1 MAKSSLQSG
10 SRTVYDAWSGSSK
23 GSFSLEWYD
32 LNDYLSIG
40 ICWGI
45 SSSNT
50 SVSIAPKICRW
61 DSTGTDNYSG
71 TFDEAL
77 SPDPVGAGSWSGLS
91 WSSNAASGWSG
102 WYDTFNTRT
111 YNRTHSNQTVKLTLY
126 SYNLY
131 SYGCGNYGSDT
142 STFTLTVSPLA
153 SYSVTYNANGGSG
166 APSAQTKW
174 YGETLTLSSTKP
186 TRTGYVFS
194 KWNTKSDGSGT
205 NYSSGANYTGNAALT
220 LYAIW
225 TEAKVT
231 VNYHINGGTL
241 TAQTTAGATATVY
254 RASNNLVQLYN
265 PTATTPAWT
274 TIGTGI
280 GSTATYANLYNVGT
294 FPIVKTGHHIVASS
308 AWNLN
313 SGGTGNSFHQDD
325 TATNTVNKVTTTRLN
340 GGTQI
345 SSNVTKTLYVK
356 WVPDTYTISY
366 NANGGTGAPASQTKT
381 YGVSLTLSSTKPTRT
396 NYAFKN
402 WNTNSA
408 GTATAYAAGA
418 SFGLNAATTL
428 YAQWTPYKVTVKYHV
443 NGGTIVTNTAS
454 TTYQYRVNNNL
465 AQYRNSTDS
474 GTTWSDWTD
483 GQTNVTVEDT
493 YKNIWDVGGVP
504 ITKTGYHTVASM
516 AWNTNTSGTGNSFH
530 QADTADNTINKVTTT
545 RLKGATLTADATVT
559 LYANWKPDEYTVSYV
574 ANGGTSTPANQ
585 TKYYGTALTLA
596 SAITKN
602 SDTTT
607 YTVTYNYNGGSGTV
621 TSNSA
626 VKTTPY
632 SFSCWKATNGT
643 TYAASG
649 SYTANAA
656 TTMTAQWTTGT
667 SSTTTVALPTGTRT
681 DHTIQGWYTVSAATG
696 GTKRGDAGGSYTPT
710 QSETLYARWGYNVTY
725 NKNSGTT
732 TPTAQVKTHGT
743 ALTLQPAI
751 TRNNATTTYTVTF
764 NYNGNGTADTTSSA
778 VKTTQYSFA
787 SWKATSGTTYA
798 ASGSYTTD
806 EPTVMTAQWSSSAS
820 TTTVA
825 LPSPTWTNYT
835 LDGWYTV
842 SAATGG
848 TKRGNGGGSYTPTQ
862 SETLYARWI
871 LNTFTITYNGN
882 GGTATPAVHTGIIG
896 QNLRIADSP
905 IRDGYIFS
913 QWNTAADGTGSA
925 YGRGSFYTGPD
936 DLTLY
941 AIWTKIKTVEDLE
954 AVTIDDINKSIPIS
968 LVPSIWNKITQRFYG
983 KILYEF
989 IGTIDW
995 NTIRTTPGTNDLTIT
1010 LSEAC
1015 YNYKRLL
1022 VIGQTYH
1029 STYVTATIINPQR
1042 NKLFT
1047 LNDNFAYHNLSLTTP
1062 EPFTLYMRQVPWTI
1076 SSNGL
1081 QIQQTGTYGQR
1092 YLRESTQTAGWNNN
1106 FNIKIIKVIAFK
1118 N

>member
-1 MAKSSLQSG
+1 MAKSGLLTG
-10 SRTVYDAWSGSSK
+10 TRTIYDKSSGSSK
-23 GSFSLEWYD
+23 GDYAIQYYD
-32 LNDYLSIG
+32 LNNDLSIG
-40 ICWGI
+40 ITWDIRDTTTQYKISPGI
-45 SSSNT
+45 
-50 SVSIAPKICRW
+50 IRW
-61 DSTGTDNYSG
+61 DSSGTDNYSG
-71 TFDEAL
+71 TFDEIL
-77 SPDPVGAGSWSGLS
+77 TPDANNNMGTGSWDDIS
-91 WSSNAASGWSG
+91 WSSGGSASGWTG
-102 WYDTFNTRT
+102 WYDSFSWRT
-111 YNRTHSNQTVKLTLY
+111 YNKGHSAQTIKLTIK

-131 SYGCGNYGSDT
+131 SYGCGEYGSDT
-142 STFTLTVSPLA
+142 STFSTTIPALA
-153 SYSVTYNANGGSG
+153 SYSVSYNANGGSG

-194 KWNTKSDGSGT
+194 KWNTKSNGSGT
-205 NYSSGANYTGNAALT
+205 NYSSGGSYTANAGAT
-220 LYAIW
+220 LYAQW

-254 RASNNLVQLYN
+254 RASNSLVQSYN
-265 PTATTPAWT
+265 PSATTPAWT
-274 TIGTGI
+274 TIGAQI
-280 GSTATYANLYNVGT
+280 GSTVTYANLYNVAT
-294 FPIVKTGHHIVASS
+294 FPITKTGHHIVASS
-308 AWNLN
+308 AWNLKAD
-313 SGGTGNSFHQDD
+313 GTGSSFHQDD
-325 TATNTVNKVTTTRLN
+325 TAENTVNKVTTIRLN

-356 WVPDTYTISY
+356 WVPDTYTVAY
-366 NANGGTGAPASQTKT
+366 DANGGTSTPTSQTKT
-381 YGVSLTLSSTKPTRT
+381 YGV
-396 NYAFKN
+396 
-402 WNTNSA
+402 
-408 GTATAYAAGA
+408 
-418 SFGLNAATTL
+418 
-428 YAQWTPYKVTVKYHV
+428 
-443 NGGTIVTNTAS
+443 
-454 TTYQYRVNNNL
+454 
-465 AQYRNSTDS
+465 
-474 GTTWSDWTD
+474 
-483 GQTNVTVEDT
+483 
-493 YKNIWDVGGVP
+493 
-504 ITKTGYHTVASM
+504 
-516 AWNTNTSGTGNSFH
+516 
-530 QADTADNTINKVTTT
+530 
-545 RLKGATLTADATVT
+545 
-559 LYANWKPDEYTVSYV
+559 
-574 ANGGTSTPANQ
+574 
-585 TKYYGTALTLA
+585 ALTLRA
-596 SAITKN
+596 GITKN
-602 SDTTT
+602 SSTTT

-681 DHTIQGWYTVSAATG
+681 NHTIQGWYTVSATTG
-696 GTKRGDAGGSYTPT
+696 GTKRGNAGGSYTPT

-725 NKNSGTT
+725 NKNFGTT
-732 TPTAQVKTHGT
+732 TPTAQVKTPGT

-751 TRNNATTTYTVTF
+751 TRNNATATYTVTF

-778 VKTTQYSFA
+778 VKTTQYSFT

-798 ASGSYTTD
+798 ASGSYAVD

-848 TKRGNGGGSYTPTQ
+848 TKRGNGGASYTPTQ

-871 LNTFTITYNGN
+871 ANTFTITYNGN

-905 IRDGYIFS
+905 TRDGYIFS
-913 QWNTAADGTGSA
+913 QWNTAADGTGGA

-968 LVPSIWNKITQRFYG
+968 LVPNIWNKITTKFYG
-983 KILYEF
+983 KTLYEF
-989 IGTIDW
+989 TGTIDW
-995 NTIRTTPGTNDLTIT
+995 STIRTTPGTNDLTIT

-1015 YNYKRLL
+1015 YNYQRLL
-1022 VIGQTYH
+1022 VIGQTCH

-1042 NKLFT
+1042 NKQFT
-1047 LNDNFAYHNLSLTTP
+1047 LNDNFAYHNLNLTTP

-1092 YLRESTQTAGWNNN
+1092 YLRESTQTAGWSNN

>member
-1 MAKSSLQSG
+1 MAKSGLLTG
-10 SRTVYDAWSGSSK
+10 TRTIYDKSSGSSK
-23 GSFSLEWYD
+23 GSYSIQYYD

-40 ICWGI
+40 MTWDIQETTTQYKISPGI
-45 SSSNT
+45 
-50 SVSIAPKICRW
+50 IRW
-61 DSTGTDNYSG
+61 DSSGTDNYSG
-71 TFDEAL
+71 TFDEVL
-77 SPDPVGAGSWSGLS
+77 TPDANNGMGTGSWDDLS
-91 WSSNAASGWSG
+91 WSSGGSASGWTG
-102 WYDTFNTRT
+102 WYDSFAWRT
-111 YNRTHSNQTVKLTLY
+111 YNKGHSAQTIKLTIK

-131 SYGCGNYGSDT
+131 TYGYGEYGSDT
-142 STFTLTVSPLA
+142 STFSTTVPALA
-153 SYSVTYNANGGSG
+153 SYKVTYNANGGSG

-186 TRTGYVFS
+186 TRSGYIFS

-205 NYSSGANYTGNAALT
+205 NYSSGGSYTANAVTT
-220 LYAIW
+220 LYAVW

-254 RASNNLVQLYN
+254 RASNSIVQYYN
-265 PTATTPAWT
+265 PSATTPAWT
-274 TIGTGI
+274 TLGSGI
-280 GSTATYANLYNVGT
+280 GSTVTYANLYNVAT
-294 FPIVKTGHHIVASS
+294 FPITKTGHHIVASS
-308 AWNLN
+308 AWNLKAD
-313 SGGTGNSFHQDD
+313 GTGSSFHQDD
-325 TATNTVNKVTTTRLN
+325 TAANTVNKVTTTRLN

-356 WVPDTYTISY
+356 WVPDTYTVAY
-366 NANGGTGAPASQTKT
+366 DANGGTSTPTSQTKT
-381 YGVSLTLSSTKPTRT
+381 YGV
-396 NYAFKN
+396 
-402 WNTNSA
+402 
-408 GTATAYAAGA
+408 
-418 SFGLNAATTL
+418 
-428 YAQWTPYKVTVKYHV
+428 
-443 NGGTIVTNTAS
+443 
-454 TTYQYRVNNNL
+454 
-465 AQYRNSTDS
+465 
-474 GTTWSDWTD
+474 
-483 GQTNVTVEDT
+483 
-493 YKNIWDVGGVP
+493 
-504 ITKTGYHTVASM
+504 
-516 AWNTNTSGTGNSFH
+516 
-530 QADTADNTINKVTTT
+530 
-545 RLKGATLTADATVT
+545 
-559 LYANWKPDEYTVSYV
+559 
-574 ANGGTSTPANQ
+574 
-585 TKYYGTALTLA
+585 ALTLRA
-596 SAITKN
+596 GITKN
-602 SDTTT
+602 SSTTT

-681 DHTIQGWYTVSAATG
+681 NHTIQGWYTVSATTG
-696 GTKRGDAGGSYTPT
+696 GTKRGNAGGSYTPT

-732 TPTAQVKTHGT
+732 TPTAQVKTPGT

-751 TRNNATTTYTVTF
+751 TRNNATATYTVTF

-778 VKTTQYSFA
+778 VKTTQYSFT

-798 ASGSYTTD
+798 ASGSYTVD

-848 TKRGNGGGSYTPTQ
+848 TKRGNGGASYTPTQ

-871 LNTFTITYNGN
+871 VNTFTITYNGN

-905 IRDGYIFS
+905 TRDGYSFS
-913 QWNTAADGTGSA
+913 QWNTAADGTGSV
-925 YGRGSFYTGPD
+925 YGRGSFYTGPS

-954 AVTIDDINKSIPIS
+954 AVTIDDINKSIPVS
-968 LVPSIWNKITQRFYG
+968 LVPNIWNKITTRFYG
-983 KILYEF
+983 KTLYEF
-989 IGTIDW
+989 TGTIDW
-995 NTIRTTPGTNDLTIT
+995 STIRTTPGTNDLTIT

-1015 YNYKRLL
+1015 YSYKRLL

-1029 STYVTATIINPQR
+1029 NTYVTATIINPQR
-1042 NKLFT
+1042 NKQFT

-1092 YLRESTQTAGWNNN
+1092 YLRESTQTAGWGNN